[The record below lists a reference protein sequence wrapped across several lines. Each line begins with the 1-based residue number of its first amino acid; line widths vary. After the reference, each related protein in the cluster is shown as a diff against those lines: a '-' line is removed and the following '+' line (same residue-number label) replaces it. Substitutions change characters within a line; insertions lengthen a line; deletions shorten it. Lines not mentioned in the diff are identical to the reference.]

1 MHHREGMCA
10 LISRSWFGWSYRF
23 LFEVGLGHGK
33 GYDMTG
39 QPQGLL
45 KMRNHARAIFDAAVE
60 AVNPERAVLACLERS
75 GDTLWVGGKQ
85 FDLRAYERLVVVG
98 AGKAS
103 AAMASAVEKLLA
115 DRITRGL
122 VIVKYG
128 YAIPLKLITIHE
140 AGHPIPDKAGLG
152 GAQAIVELL
161 DDCTDHDL
169 VIALISGG
177 GSALLPLP
185 AGGITLSEKQEL
197 TEKLLRCGATIHEM
211 NTVRKH
217 ISRTKGGGLARAAYP
232 ATVINLMLSDVM
244 GGNPDT
250 IGAGP
255 FVPDR
260 STYSEAAAILERYN
274 LMETSPHSISAY
286 IRQGMKAETS
296 SMPVG
301 DAFEKV
307 TSIIVADNRM
317 ACLAAKSK
325 AEELGYAAVLIGCD
339 MGGNTTDVALVHAAI
354 AKEVLASGNPAVAP
368 ACIISGGETTVV
380 VKGRG
385 QGGRNQE
392 FALVAARE
400 ISQCPGMVVILSGGT
415 DGTDGPTDAAGGMVD
430 NQTTDRGN
438 GLDIDAYLAD
448 NDAYHYLETTGDLLM
463 TGPTRTNVMDLRI
476 VLIEKT

>member
-1 MHHREGMCA
+1 MVNGM
-10 LISRSWFGWSYRF
+10 LWSGWMMDKR
-23 LFEVGLGHGK
+23 
-33 GYDMTG
+33 
-39 QPQGLL
+39 LL
-45 KMRNHARAIFDAAVE
+45 RMRRHARVIFDAGLAAASPEKAVM
-60 AVNPERAVLACLERS
+60 ACLERK
-75 GDTLWVGGKQ
+75 GDTLWAGGRS
-85 FDLRAYERLVVVG
+85 FDLSAYDRLIVVG

-103 AAMASAVEKLLA
+103 AAMARAVEKRLA

-122 VIVKYG
+122 VVVKYG
-128 YAIPLKLITIHE
+128 YAAPLQLIAVRE
-140 AGHPIPDKAGLG
+140 AGHPIPDQAGLD
-152 GAQAIVELL
+152 GAQAVVDLF
-161 DDCTDHDL
+161 DGCTERDL
-169 VIALISGG
+169 VVALISGG

-185 AGGITLSEKQEL
+185 AEGITLAEKQDL
-197 TEKLLRCGATIHEM
+197 TGRLLRCGATIHEM

-244 GGNPDT
+244 GDEPDT
-250 IGAGP
+250 IAAGP

-260 STYSEAAAILERYN
+260 STYQEAAAILERYG
-274 LMETSPHSISAY
+274 LMETSPHSIRAY
-286 IRQGMKAETS
+286 IQQGMKAEKS
-296 SMPVG
+296 SAPSSDV
-301 DAFEKV
+301 FEKV

-325 AEELGYAAVLIGCD
+325 AEGLGYAAVLLACG
-339 MGGNTTDVALVHAAI
+339 MGGNTTDVALAHAAI
-354 AKEVLASGNPAVAP
+354 AKEVLISGNPVFAP

-448 NDAYHYLETTGDLLM
+448 NDAYHYLDATGDLLV
-463 TGPTRTNVMDLRI
+463 TGPTGTNVMDLRI